1 MTYKKSE
8 YVLKK
13 RLEEEVRKMNRD
25 LDAVIV
31 EGFEDK
37 LMIRKLGFQ
46 GRIYLSAEKTVEDL
60 VEDVSRGSERVAI
73 LTDFDEH
80 GKEANKELRKALEE
94 EVDILNSIRRDF
106 GKILTESGRR
116 DIEDIRTLFTSKEK
130 KFVEAAL
137 DGLYF

>member
-1 MTYKKSE
+1 MTYRKSE

-46 GRIYLSAEKTVEDL
+46 GKIFLSAERTTEDL
-60 VEDVSRGSERVAI
+60 VEDVSRGCEKVAV

-80 GKEANKELRKALEE
+80 GKEMNKELRKALEE
-94 EVDILNSIRRDF
+94 EVDVLNSVRRDF

-116 DIEDIRTLFTSKEK
+116 DIEDIRTLFASKED
-130 KFVEAAL
+130 KFIEAAL
-137 DGLYF
+137 DRLYF